1 MRSLRIRGWGMSA
14 AVVAIVGL
22 ASWAYTAVATEEAGA
37 KKANQTAKT
46 AKADGAEL
54 FNREW
59 LPKDARAGRG
69 DGLGPVFNDTSCVA
83 CHNQGGVGGG
93 GPASKNVDV
102 ISVFSN
108 VADSD
113 PFGPAPATLP
123 EAMFRAMFG
132 GFGGGGPQA
141 INATVKAV
149 KPAVADPKQLAK
161 QQKKELEKIHPGF
174 VNARSVVLHKA
185 STDPAYD
192 AWRLQMKGQGHMV
205 FHAASFDGGA
215 VLQGDVILDAAQATT
230 FAVTETVDA
239 PVQAAEVEVTTPPL
253 KESAAQAARNQ
264 LAQQL
269 IQQHRNDVQLFRS
282 GPKAH
287 IGNFVFLSSQR
298 NPTALYGAGLIDSI
312 PVEAIKEN
320 AEKKHKDFPEVRG
333 RVAKLKDGRIGRFGW
348 KNQTA
353 TLYDFAMTA
362 CAIELG
368 LDVPDHPQAGVPHNK
383 DYKSPGHDMT
393 KGECD
398 ALVDYLKRL
407 PAPQRTKPAGKQEAN
422 YLAAGEATF
431 KAVGCV
437 TCHTQDLGNAKDLY
451 SDLLLHDMGQDL
463 GDTGSYGTFIPNSPE
478 EGTDEPIP
486 SLAQQ
491 HGIFGGGI
499 PMGAGAK
506 VDRQNT
512 IGALRQE
519 WRTPPLWGVRDSAP
533 YLHDG
538 RADTLEQA
546 IALHGGEAARSAQRF
561 FELKPEERMQVM
573 AFLKSLRAP
582 ETLVAAR

>member
-1 MRSLRIRGWGMSA
+1 MRTLRVRGWEMSA

-22 ASWAYTAVATEEAGA
+22 AGWAYSAAATEEAGA
-37 KKANQTAKT
+37 KQANQTAKT
-46 AKADGAEL
+46 AKADGAEI

-132 GFGGGGPQA
+132 GFGGSAVQVTD
-141 INATVKAV
+141 ATVQSVKAG
-149 KPAVADPKQLAK
+149 AMDPKELAK
-161 QQKKELEKIHPGF
+161 KQKKELETIHPGF
-174 VNARSVVLHKA
+174 VNARSVVLHKS

-192 AWRLQMKGQGHMV
+192 AWRLQMKGQGQMV
-205 FHAASFDGGA
+205 FHAVEVDGGA
-215 VLQGDVILDAAQATT
+215 VLQGDLILDAAPATT
-230 FAVTETVDA
+230 FTVTEAVEVA
-239 PVQAAEVEVTTPPL
+239 VQAAEVEVTTPPL
-253 KESAAQAARNQ
+253 QESAAQAARNQ

-282 GPKAH
+282 SPQAH

-320 AEKKHKDFPEVRG
+320 AQKKHKDFPEVQG
-333 RVAKLKDGRIGRFGW
+333 RIAKLKDGRIGRFGW

-362 CAIELG
+362 CAVELG
-368 LDVPDHPQAGVPHNK
+368 LDVPDHPQAGLPHNK
-383 DYKSPGHDMT
+383 DYKSSGHDMS
-393 KGECD
+393 KEECN

-407 PAPQRTKPAGKQEAN
+407 PAPERAKPAGKQEAE

-431 KAVGCV
+431 KAVGCA
-437 TCHTQDLGNAKDLY
+437 TCHTQELGNAKGVY

-478 EGTDEPIP
+478 EGSDEPIP

-491 HGIFGGGI
+491 HGIFGGIGS
-499 PMGAGAK
+499 GGVAK

-519 WRTPPLWGVRDSAP
+519 WRTPPLWGVRDSGP

-561 FELKPEERMQVM
+561 FEIKPEERMQVL